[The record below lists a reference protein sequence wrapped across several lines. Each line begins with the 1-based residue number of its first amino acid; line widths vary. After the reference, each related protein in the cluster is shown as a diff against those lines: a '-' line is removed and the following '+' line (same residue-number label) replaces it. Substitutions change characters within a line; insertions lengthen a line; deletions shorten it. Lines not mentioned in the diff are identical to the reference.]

1 MKKILVKILAFTIG
15 VVFIIAMPIT
25 SFADEG
31 DLSGKAV
38 NTGALLSPSKTIEE
52 QLLELPE
59 SKREEAYIKYY
70 KSEYIDENDDA
81 CYSENRDTTWS
92 HLFGIMAYKQDT
104 TYYCVP
110 AACKTCIQYLTG
122 SSPSQ
127 STIASDLGTTVNGT
141 PFGNAITYLN
151 SHQTATIYV
160 SKPGT
165 TNLATMKNDFYDA
178 VVSYNDPPLVGLA
191 FTTNSGWAYDTT
203 GHAMCIGSA
212 RNDKEYFKL
221 LDPYI
226 PWVNPNASMYYS
238 KTASSI
244 HSAMSSF
251 GYGYDY

>member
-1 MKKILVKILAFTIG
+1 
-15 VVFIIAMPIT
+15 MPIT
-25 SFADEG
+25 SYADDG
-31 DLSGKAV
+31 DLNGKSV

-52 QLLELPE
+52 QLLDLPE
-59 SKREEAYIKYY
+59 SKREEAYLKYY
-70 KSEYIDENDDA
+70 KSEFLDENNDI
-81 CYSENRDTTWS
+81 CYTEQRDTTWS
-92 HLFGIMAYKQDT
+92 HLFGIMAYKQET

-110 AACKTCIQYLTG
+110 ASCKTCIQYITG
-122 SSPSQ
+122 SSASQ
-127 STIASDLGTTVNGT
+127 STIASDLGTTVYGT

-191 FTTNSGWAYDTT
+191 FSTYSGWDYTT
-203 GHAMCIGSA
+203 SGHAMCIGSA

-226 PWVNPNASMYYS
+226 QWVNPNASMYYS